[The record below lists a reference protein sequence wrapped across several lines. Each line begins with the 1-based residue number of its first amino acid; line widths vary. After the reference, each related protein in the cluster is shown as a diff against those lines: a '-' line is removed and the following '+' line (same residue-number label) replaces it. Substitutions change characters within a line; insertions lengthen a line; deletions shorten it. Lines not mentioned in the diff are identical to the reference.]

1 VPDKKMSDVYTEKLI
16 ELLDE
21 FKEKIKNG
29 TRDPENFL
37 SITEIEHL
45 WSKLNSN
52 TKILYTN
59 VLESALAQI
68 DESELVNKK
77 K

>member
-1 VPDKKMSDVYTEKLI
+1 MSDVYTEKLI